1 MFNPMQ
7 SQAALQNKARFPD
20 QKLQQYASGRP
31 PQPTGQVT
39 PPMAGGEL
47 AQRGADRQAFQ
58 NEAAMQADPSG
69 RPPVLVEKIMQLQQQ
84 EQQLGMLAAMLAKK
98 QQDLAAR
105 EQGIGALPV
114 RSDMFTAMD
123 GGIVFSGGGAVQRF
137 NGRDTSLIN
146 MPKLFK
152 ESEDE
157 FYGSPSNRAESNKV
171 DLLRQIELLRPEEQA
186 KLLESGTFGTQP
198 DAYILRRRLQEMG
211 YEVDPKTNR
220 IKQLEEQGRRPIT
233 MQERRAIDYIA
244 KEQSATPNEATVRLP
259 LQERSTTPSTPS
271 APPTEQKPAPSIN
284 IPSLSRGAGFD
295 TEFAKLKPLL
305 SQRVDRSGSQ
315 RLTDELVTLSDE
327 YRAAVASGRMTEEE
341 AQKAMKDEMDKRSA
355 IQGKFVE
362 GRDARREA
370 IRKATEGD
378 KADLTD
384 YLGAMAAGGPGK
396 TLAETLSKMVPGT
409 QKLREDEKARKRLA
423 YKEFHLAAQAD
434 AEADKQFDLG
444 NIEAGNRARKEAEER
459 KIRGAEIESKM
470 VEARGK
476 GILSALNQVVRG
488 EEDESQRI
496 GREVTA
502 GTNVL
507 QTVLNKEAQERIAEY
522 NVRAQAELEKFK
534 LQNREQNPY
543 NRIFD
548 ALVSNDPKQR
558 QAALDFLGKGKE
570 QNALPPGLQVELA
583 KQIDR
588 KYENPHDPRVIAAV
602 EKVNPEAAKILR
614 LKPDEAKRQKG
625 YSDALDLVDRLKF
638 QELLTSTGR
647 PLRYTDLPPPK

>member
-1 MFNPMQ
+1 
-7 SQAALQNKARFPD
+7 
-20 QKLQQYASGRP
+20 
-31 PQPTGQVT
+31 
-39 PPMAGGEL
+39 
-47 AQRGADRQAFQ
+47 
-58 NEAAMQADPSG
+58 
-69 RPPVLVEKIMQLQQQ
+69 
-84 EQQLGMLAAMLAKK
+84 
-98 QQDLAAR
+98 
-105 EQGIGALPV
+105 
-114 RSDMFTAMD
+114 
-123 GGIVFSGGGAVQRF
+123 
-137 NGRDTSLIN
+137 
-146 MPKLFK
+146 
-152 ESEDE
+152 
-157 FYGSPSNRAESNKV
+157 
-171 DLLRQIELLRPEEQA
+171 
-186 KLLESGTFGTQP
+186 
-198 DAYILRRRLQEMG
+198 MG

-244 KEQSATPNEATVRLP
+244 KELSATPNEATVRLP

-271 APPTEQKPAPSIN
+271 VPPTEQKPAPSIN

-315 RLTDELVTLSDE
+315 KLTDELVTLSDE

-423 YKEFHLAAQAD
+423 DKEFHLAAQAD

-470 VEARGK
+470 IEARGK

-507 QTVLNKEAQERIAEY
+507 QTLLNKQAQERIAEY

-534 LQNREQNPY
+534 LQNKEQNPY

-558 QAALDFLGKGKE
+558 QAALDFLGKGRE

-602 EKVNPEAAKILR
+602 EKVNSEAAKILR

>member
-1 MFNPMQ
+1 
-7 SQAALQNKARFPD
+7 
-20 QKLQQYASGRP
+20 
-31 PQPTGQVT
+31 
-39 PPMAGGEL
+39 
-47 AQRGADRQAFQ
+47 
-58 NEAAMQADPSG
+58 
-69 RPPVLVEKIMQLQQQ
+69 
-84 EQQLGMLAAMLAKK
+84 
-98 QQDLAAR
+98 
-105 EQGIGALPV
+105 
-114 RSDMFTAMD
+114 
-123 GGIVFSGGGAVQRF
+123 
-137 NGRDTSLIN
+137 
-146 MPKLFK
+146 
-152 ESEDE
+152 
-157 FYGSPSNRAESNKV
+157 
-171 DLLRQIELLRPEEQA
+171 
-186 KLLESGTFGTQP
+186 
-198 DAYILRRRLQEMG
+198 
-211 YEVDPKTNR
+211 
-220 IKQLEEQGRRPIT
+220 
-233 MQERRAIDYIA
+233 
-244 KEQSATPNEATVRLP
+244 
-259 LQERSTTPSTPS
+259 
-271 APPTEQKPAPSIN
+271 
-284 IPSLSRGAGFD
+284 
-295 TEFAKLKPLL
+295 
-305 SQRVDRSGSQ
+305 
-315 RLTDELVTLSDE
+315 
-327 YRAAVASGRMTEEE
+327 
-341 AQKAMKDEMDKRSA
+341 
-355 IQGKFVE
+355 
-362 GRDARREA
+362 
-370 IRKATEGD
+370 
-378 KADLTD
+378 
-384 YLGAMAAGGPGK
+384 
-396 TLAETLSKMVPGT
+396 MVPGT

-423 YKEFHLAAQAD
+423 DKEFHLAAQAD

-507 QTVLNKEAQERIAEY
+507 QTLLNKQAQERIAEY

-534 LQNREQNPY
+534 LQNKEQNPY

-558 QAALDFLGKGKE
+558 QAALDFLGKGRE

-602 EKVNPEAAKILR
+602 EKVNSEAAKILR